1 MYPII
6 SNVWV
11 LGVLFFVLEDA
22 LSNEENSDIAYL
34 NFLNAFFLWN
44 VLWDALHQ
52 IEFFF
57 FFQAYTEPT

>member
-22 LSNEENSDIAYL
+22 LSNEETLMLLTGILSMPI
-34 NFLNAFFLWN
+34 FFEMYWGMYYIN
-44 VLWDALHQ
+44 
-52 IEFFF
+52 
-57 FFQAYTEPT
+57 